1 MAFQNCLRGSI
12 LTIDLDAIADNY
24 RILRETA
31 NPTKVAAVVKANAYG
46 LGANKIAPLLQ
57 NSGCNIFFVATLDEA
72 VQLRSILPHAEIHVF
87 NGILPGWPKVMIE
100 HRLRPVL
107 NSLEQINLWHKH
119 AQNMQTTLVADLHID
134 TGMSRLGL
142 PPNEVE
148 KFLQTPLYSN
158 TIKLDLVLSHL
169 SNADNSDHQ
178 MNLEQLNKFQ
188 AITKLFKSKRF
199 SLAASSGI
207 FLGTNYHFELVR
219 PGIALYG
226 GNPLPGKPNPMAQVI
241 RLRAKI
247 LQVRSVDT
255 PQVVGY
261 GATYKVPGKMRIATV
276 AIGYGDGYLRSLSNT
291 GKAWIETYEIQ
302 VVGRI
307 SMDLTTV
314 DVTSVP
320 THLTQV
326 GAFVDFIGP
335 SQTIDQ
341 IALSAGTI
349 DYEFL
354 TRLGQRFHREYIGGH

>member
-46 LGANKIAPLLQ
+46 LGVDKIAPLLQ
-57 NSGCNIFFVATLDEA
+57 NSGCDIFFVATLDEA

-107 NSLEQINLWHKH
+107 NSLEQVNLWHKH
-119 AQNMQTTLVADLHID
+119 AQNMETTLVADLHID

-142 PPNEVE
+142 PPNEVK
-148 KFLQTPLYSN
+148 KFLQTPFYSN

-169 SNADNSDHQ
+169 SNADNPDHQ
-178 MNLEQLNKFQ
+178 MNLEQLKKFQ
-188 AITKLFKSKRF
+188 AIAKLFKSKRF

-207 FLGTNYHFELVR
+207 FLGTNYHFDLVR

-226 GNPLPGKPNPMAQVI
+226 GNPLLGRANPMLQVL
-241 RLRAKI
+241 RLQAKI
-247 LQVRSVDT
+247 LQIRSVDA
-255 PQVVGY
+255 PQTVGY
-261 GATYKVPGKMRIATV
+261 GAAYKVPGKMRIATV

-291 GKAWIETYEIQ
+291 GKAWVETYEIQ

-320 THLTQV
+320 AHLAQV
-326 GAFVDFIGP
+326 GALVDFVGP

-354 TRLGQRFHREYIGGH
+354 TRLGQRFHREYTGGH

>member
-31 NPTKVAAVVKANAYG
+31 NPTKVGAVVKANAYG
-46 LGANKIAPLLQ
+46 LGADKIAPLLQ

-87 NGILPGWPKVMIE
+87 NGILPGWPEVMIE

-107 NSLEQINLWHKH
+107 NSLEQVNLWHKH

-148 KFLQTPLYSN
+148 KILQTPFYSN

-169 SNADNSDHQ
+169 SNADNPDHQ
-178 MNLEQLNKFQ
+178 MNLEQLKKFQ
-188 AITKLFKSKRF
+188 AIAKLFKSKRF

-207 FLGTNYHFELVR
+207 FLGTNYHFDLVR

-226 GNPLPGKPNPMAQVI
+226 GNPLLGRANPMVQVL
-241 RLRAKI
+241 RLQAKI
-247 LQVRSVDT
+247 LQIRSVDA
-255 PQVVGY
+255 PQAVGY
-261 GATYKVPGKMRIATV
+261 GAAYKVPGKMRIATV

-291 GKAWIETYEIQ
+291 GKAWIEAYEVQ
-302 VVGRI
+302 VVGRV

-314 DVTSVP
+314 DVTQVP
-320 THLTQV
+320 AHLTQV
-326 GAFVDFIGP
+326 GALVDFINP
-335 SQTIDQ
+335 TQTIDQ
-341 IALSAGTI
+341 IAISAGTI
-349 DYEFL
+349 NHEFL
-354 TRLGQRFHREYIGGH
+354 TRLGERFHREYIGGH